1 MRLDLLAALSGAM
14 IAVQARVNGELSHQ
28 LNNGLQ
34 AAFVSFGSGLL
45 IILLITPFSSQ
56 IKEGIVNLRAAVKNK
71 EIARWKLLA
80 GALGGSFVAIQTQ
93 IVPLIGVAIYSV
105 ASIAGQTAMSLIV
118 DRIGLTGGGKKLI
131 SPRRVLAAVLTVIAV
146 LVSVWDRID
155 ANNLSMFAVTAGGI
169 AGAIVGVQRALNGQI
184 NEYSHQSFTTSLLNF
199 ITGTSFLMIL
209 IAIGLVIG
217 RNELSP
223 LPSNPWWIYTGGV
236 IGVIYIAF
244 TSTIVQHLGVL
255 TFTLFS
261 VGGQLV
267 GSLVIDLVS
276 PTKGVSV
283 SAYLVTG
290 IFMTYAGVIGVIYI
304 AFISTIVQHLGVLT
318 FTLFSVGGQLIS
330 SLIIDFVSP
339 TNGVRVSYYL
349 ITGIAMTYLGVIAGG
364 VGSSRVKKPQKQ

>member
-14 IAVQARVNGELSHQ
+14 IALQARANGELSHR

-34 AAFVSFGSGLL
+34 AALVSFGSGLL
-45 IILLITPFSSQ
+45 IIFVITLFNST
-56 IKEGIVNLRAAVKNK
+56 IKEGIKNLRTAVANK
-71 EIARWKLLA
+71 EIARWKLFA

-105 ASIAGQTAMSLIV
+105 ASIAGQTAMSLVV

-131 SPRRVLAAVLTVIAV
+131 SPRRVLAAVLTVLAV

-155 ANNLSMFAVTAGGI
+155 ANNLSMYAVTAGGI
-169 AGAIVGVQRALNGQI
+169 AGAIVGIQRALNGQI

-199 ITGTSFLMIL
+199 ITGTSFLLIL
-209 IAIGLVIG
+209 IVAGIILG

-223 LPSNPWWIYTGGV
+223 LPSGPWWIYTGGV

-267 GSLVIDLVS
+267 GSLIIDLVS
-276 PTKGVSV
+276 PTDGVSV

-290 IFMTYAGVIGVIYI
+290 IVMTYA
-304 AFISTIVQHLGVLT
+304 
-318 FTLFSVGGQLIS
+318 
-330 SLIIDFVSP
+330 
-339 TNGVRVSYYL
+339 
-349 ITGIAMTYLGVIAGG
+349 GVIAGG
-364 VGSSRVKKPQKQ
+364 VGSSRVKKPQKL

>member
-14 IAVQARVNGELSHQ
+14 IALQARANGELSHR

-34 AAFVSFGSGLL
+34 AALVSFGSGLL
-45 IILLITPFSSQ
+45 IIFVITLFNST
-56 IKEGIVNLRAAVKNK
+56 IKEGIKNLRKAVANK

-105 ASIAGQTAMSLIV
+105 ASIAGQTAMSLVV

-131 SPRRVLAAVLTVIAV
+131 SPRRVLAAFLTVLAV

-169 AGAIVGVQRALNGQI
+169 AGAIVGIQRALNGQI

-199 ITGTSFLMIL
+199 MTGTSFLLIL
-209 IAIGLVIG
+209 IVAGLILG

-223 LPSNPWWIYTGGV
+223 LPSGPWWIYTGGV

-267 GSLVIDLVS
+267 GSLIIDLVS
-276 PTKGVSV
+276 PTDGVSV

-290 IFMTYAGVIGVIYI
+290 IVMTYA
-304 AFISTIVQHLGVLT
+304 
-318 FTLFSVGGQLIS
+318 
-330 SLIIDFVSP
+330 
-339 TNGVRVSYYL
+339 
-349 ITGIAMTYLGVIAGG
+349 GVIAGG
-364 VGSSRVKKPQKQ
+364 VGSSRVKKPQKL

>member
-14 IAVQARVNGELSHQ
+14 IALQARANGELSHR

-34 AAFVSFGSGLL
+34 AALVSFGSGLL
-45 IILLITPFSSQ
+45 IIFVITLFNST
-56 IKEGIVNLRAAVKNK
+56 IKEGIKNLRKAVANK
-71 EIARWKLLA
+71 EIARWKLFA

-105 ASIAGQTAMSLIV
+105 ASIAGQTAMSLVV

-131 SPRRVLAAVLTVIAV
+131 SPRRVLAAFLTVLAV

-169 AGAIVGVQRALNGQI
+169 AGAIVGIQRALNGQI

-199 ITGTSFLMIL
+199 ITGTSFLLIL
-209 IAIGLVIG
+209 IVAGLILG

-223 LPSNPWWIYTGGV
+223 LPSGPWWIYTGGV

-267 GSLVIDLVS
+267 GSLIIDLVS
-276 PTKGVSV
+276 PTDGVSV

-290 IFMTYAGVIGVIYI
+290 IVMTYA
-304 AFISTIVQHLGVLT
+304 
-318 FTLFSVGGQLIS
+318 
-330 SLIIDFVSP
+330 
-339 TNGVRVSYYL
+339 
-349 ITGIAMTYLGVIAGG
+349 GVIAGG
-364 VGSSRVKKPQKQ
+364 VGSSRVKKPQKLQ

>member
-14 IAVQARVNGELSHQ
+14 IALQARANGELSHR

-34 AAFVSFGSGLL
+34 AALVSFGSGLL
-45 IILLITPFSSQ
+45 IIFVITLFNST
-56 IKEGIVNLRAAVKNK
+56 IKEGIKNLRKAVANK

-105 ASIAGQTAMSLIV
+105 ASIAGQTAMSLVV

-131 SPRRVLAAVLTVIAV
+131 STRRVLAAFLTVLAV

-169 AGAIVGVQRALNGQI
+169 AGAIVGIQRALNGQI

-199 ITGTSFLMIL
+199 ITGTSFLLIL
-209 IAIGLVIG
+209 IVAGLVLG

-223 LPSNPWWIYTGGV
+223 LPSGPWWIYTGGV

-267 GSLVIDLVS
+267 GSLIIDLVS
-276 PTKGVSV
+276 PTDGVSV

-290 IFMTYAGVIGVIYI
+290 IVMTYA
-304 AFISTIVQHLGVLT
+304 
-318 FTLFSVGGQLIS
+318 
-330 SLIIDFVSP
+330 
-339 TNGVRVSYYL
+339 
-349 ITGIAMTYLGVIAGG
+349 GVIAGG
-364 VGSSRVKKPQKQ
+364 VGSSRVKKPQKL

>member
-14 IAVQARVNGELSHQ
+14 IALQARANGELSHR
-28 LNNGLQ
+28 LDNGLQ
-34 AAFVSFGSGLL
+34 AALVSFGSGL
-45 IILLITPFSSQ
+45 IIIFVITLFNSK
-56 IKEGIVNLRAAVKNK
+56 IKEGIKKLRQSVVNK
-71 EIARWKLLA
+71 EIARWKLFA

-131 SPRRVLAAVLTVIAV
+131 SPRRVLAAFLTVLAV

-155 ANNLSMFAVTAGGI
+155 ANNLSMLAVTAGGI

-184 NEYSHQSFTTSLLNF
+184 NEHSQQSFTTSLLNF
-199 ITGTSFLMIL
+199 MTGTAFLLVLIIAGIL
-209 IAIGLVIG
+209 FG

-223 LPSNPWWIYTGGV
+223 LPSGPWWIYTGGV

-267 GSLVIDLVS
+267 GSLIIDLVS
-276 PTKGVSV
+276 PTDGVSV
-283 SAYLVTG
+283 SG
-290 IFMTYAGVIGVIYI
+290 R
-304 AFISTIVQHLGVLT
+304 
-318 FTLFSVGGQLIS
+318 
-330 SLIIDFVSP
+330 
-339 TNGVRVSYYL
+339 N
-349 ITGIAMTYLGVIAGG
+349 
-364 VGSSRVKKPQKQ
+364 

>member
-14 IAVQARVNGELSHQ
+14 IALQARANGELSHR

-34 AAFVSFGSGLL
+34 AALVSFGSGLL
-45 IILLITPFSSQ
+45 IIFVITLFNST
-56 IKEGIVNLRAAVKNK
+56 IKEGIRNLRVAVTIK

-105 ASIAGQTAMSLIV
+105 ASIAGQTAMSLVV

-131 SPRRVLAAVLTVIAV
+131 SPRRVLAAFLTVLAV

-169 AGAIVGVQRALNGQI
+169 AGAIVGIQRALNGQI
-184 NEYSHQSFTTSLLNF
+184 NEHSHQSFTTSLLNF
-199 ITGTSFLMIL
+199 ITGTSFLLIL
-209 IAIGLVIG
+209 IVAGLILG

-223 LPSNPWWIYTGGV
+223 LPNGPWWIYTGGV

-267 GSLVIDLVS
+267 GSLIIDLVS
-276 PTKGVSV
+276 PTDGVSV

-290 IFMTYAGVIGVIYI
+290 IIMTYA
-304 AFISTIVQHLGVLT
+304 
-318 FTLFSVGGQLIS
+318 
-330 SLIIDFVSP
+330 
-339 TNGVRVSYYL
+339 
-349 ITGIAMTYLGVIAGG
+349 GVIAGG

>member
-14 IAVQARVNGELSHQ
+14 IALQARANGELSHR

-34 AAFVSFGSGLL
+34 AALVSFSSGLL
-45 IILLITPFSSQ
+45 IIFVITLFNSQ
-56 IKEGIVNLRAAVKNK
+56 IKDGIKNLRTAVANK
-71 EIARWKLLA
+71 EIARWKLFA

-105 ASIAGQTAMSLIV
+105 ASIAGQTAMSLVV

-131 SPRRVLAAVLTVIAV
+131 SPRRVLAAVLTVLAV

-169 AGAIVGVQRALNGQI
+169 AGAIVGIQRALNGQI

-199 ITGTSFLMIL
+199 VTGTSFLLIL
-209 IAIGLVIG
+209 IVAGLILG

-223 LPSNPWWIYTGGV
+223 LPSGPWWIYTGGV

-267 GSLVIDLVS
+267 GSLIIDLVS
-276 PTKGVSV
+276 PTDGVSV

-290 IFMTYAGVIGVIYI
+290 IVMTYA
-304 AFISTIVQHLGVLT
+304 
-318 FTLFSVGGQLIS
+318 
-330 SLIIDFVSP
+330 
-339 TNGVRVSYYL
+339 
-349 ITGIAMTYLGVIAGG
+349 GVIAGG
-364 VGSSRVKKPQKQ
+364 VGSSRVKKPQRL